1 MFLFSKNKR
10 SYLGVD
16 VGSTN
21 VKMVEL
27 GSVDRK
33 AVLKNFGFA
42 ERKQSHKNLTDGE
55 TFVNESAKII
65 KSVYSQSGFET
76 KYVVAALHNFD
87 VFTSVIN
94 LPSTQESQ
102 LASSIQAEARKF
114 VPILLEDVILDWKVL
129 NKVNDKKAKGR
140 ESDKKNKNEKFAE
153 NMNGGNGID
162 VLLTAAPRKLV
173 KRYLDI
179 FQAAD
184 LNLLSL
190 ETESFALIRALLD
203 SHEMSSL
210 MILNIGSVSTDVIIV
225 EQQIPV
231 VIRTV
236 DVGGNFITQAIARNL
251 GISEDRAEQFKR
263 DVGIYSDGGGDSSNS
278 ALNQIVEASFSTL
291 INEIKYS
298 LELYKTRN
306 RVIEKIILSGGSALL
321 SGLAD
326 FFKTVFNL
334 PVFIGD
340 PWYKVSYPSALQES
354 LKELGPTYATVVGLA
369 LKEIIE

>member
-1 MFLFSKNKR
+1 MFLFSKNKK

-16 VGSTN
+16 VGSAN

-27 GSVDRK
+27 GSVDGK

-42 ERKQSHKNLTDGE
+42 ERKQPHKNLASGE
-55 TFVNESAKII
+55 IFVNQSAEII
-65 KSVYSQSGFET
+65 KSVYAQSGFET
-76 KYVVAALHNFD
+76 KHVVAALHNFD

-94 LPSTQESQ
+94 LPPTPESQ

-129 NKVNDKKAKGR
+129 NKGNDKIKKGKVG
-140 ESDKKNKNEKFAE
+140 DKKNKKEKLAE
-153 NMNGGNGID
+153 NMNEGKGID

-190 ETESFALIRALLD
+190 ETESFALIRSLLD

-210 MILNIGSVSTDVIIV
+210 MIMNIGSVSTDVIIV
-225 EQQIPV
+225 EEQIPV

-251 GISEDRAEQFKR
+251 GISEERAEQFKR
-263 DVGIYSDGGGDSSNS
+263 DVGIYNDGSADSSNN
-278 ALNQIVEASFSTL
+278 ALNQIVETSFSTL

-321 SGLAD
+321 SGLTD

-340 PWYKVSYPSALQES
+340 PWYKVSYPAALQEG